1 MAWHK
6 KLTVKTFIEAFFKI
20 KTKEGLLADF
30 TFNNAQRTFY
40 KRLKEDWGKKP
51 PRYIVLKA
59 RQLGISTLSEA
70 LLTCLSITH
79 HHVNALIVA
88 HDSEGTRN
96 IFDMT
101 KRYIENMPDALRP
114 SQRYS
119 NAKELVF
126 NREDGKGLD
135 SAIRVLSANNKE
147 GSRSGTNRYVHLSEL
162 AFWQDPETAMT
173 AIMQTVPNDNETLVI
188 IESTANGYNYFHDL
202 WVKAERGEND
212 FTPIFF
218 PWYAEPKY
226 TMKYTGFELT
236 DYEKDIKE
244 QYGLSNNQLQWR
256 RWCIANN
263 CHGDE
268 RLFRQEYPITPEEAF
283 ILSGNSVFDN
293 EIVLERMKHIP
304 DPIRR
309 GRYVYDYDGLQIRN
323 IRWIDDKN
331 GAISIYEYPTQD
343 FTVLGGD
350 TAGEGSDYFTGHV
363 LDREGRQMAV
373 LHQQFDEDLYAKQMY
388 CLGIRYKSV
397 MAIETNFSSFP
408 VHELQRLNY
417 PRMFVR
423 QQYDVIRNTYVKR
436 FGFQTTSKSRPEIIA
451 QLVEVFRTSID
462 CIRDR
467 NTLEEALAFVNIDG
481 KPQAS
486 EGQHD
491 DLIMGLA
498 IAYEGLKQLP
508 AKQRIQRRRDPDED
522 FFAYGG

>member
-20 KTKEGLLADF
+20 KTKDGSLSDF
-30 TFNNAQRTFY
+30 KLNNAQKRFY
-40 KRLKEDWGKKP
+40 STLKEDWGKKP
-51 PRYIVLKA
+51 PRYIILKA
-59 RQLGISTLSEA
+59 RQLGMSTLSEA
-70 LLTCLSITH
+70 ILTCLTITH
-79 HHVNALIVA
+79 HHSNALIIA

-96 IFDMT
+96 IFEMT
-101 KRYIENMPDALRP
+101 KRYIEHMPDALKP

-126 NREDGKGLD
+126 NRPDGSGLD
-135 SAIRVLSANNKE
+135 SSIRILTANNKE
-147 GSRSGTNRYVHLSEL
+147 GARSSTNRYVHLSEL
-162 AFWQDPETAMT
+162 AFWTDPETAMT

-212 FTPIFF
+212 FTPLFF

-226 TMKYTGFELT
+226 TMKYDGFELT
-236 DYEKDIKE
+236 PYEEDIKVK
-244 QYGLSNNQLQWR
+244 YGLSNNQLQWR

-268 RLFRQEYPITPEEAF
+268 KLFRQEYPITPEEAF

-293 EIVLERMKHIP
+293 EVVLERMKHVP
-304 DPIRR
+304 EPIRR
-309 GRYVYDYDGLQIRN
+309 GHYSYSYDGLHISN
-323 IRWIDDKN
+323 IRWVDDKN
-331 GAISIYEYPTQD
+331 GAISIYYPPNGD
-343 FTVLGGD
+343 STVLGGD
-350 TAGEGSDYFTGHV
+350 TAGEGSDYFSGHV
-363 LDREGRQMAV
+363 LDRDGRQMAV

-388 CLGIRYKSV
+388 CLGMEYNSLI
-397 MAIETNFSSFP
+397 AIETNFSTFP
-408 VHELQRLNY
+408 VHELQRLDY
-417 PRMFVR
+417 PRMYLR

-451 QLVEVFRTSID
+451 NLTEVIRTSSDLIN
-462 CIRDR
+462 DR
-467 NTLEEALAFVNIDG
+467 STLEEALSFVNING

-491 DLIMGLA
+491 DLIMGIA
-498 IAYEGLKQLP
+498 IAYEALKQIP
-508 AKQRIQRRRDPDED
+508 TQKKRKRQRSDLDD